1 MSVVNCHPY
10 VTVLSRLAELMC
22 LSYAFILNT
31 TNIFKVPEV
40 PKKAVPVKKVPVVK
54 KPEPPEAEGIH
65 TII

>member
-1 MSVVNCHPY
+1 
-10 VTVLSRLAELMC
+10 MC